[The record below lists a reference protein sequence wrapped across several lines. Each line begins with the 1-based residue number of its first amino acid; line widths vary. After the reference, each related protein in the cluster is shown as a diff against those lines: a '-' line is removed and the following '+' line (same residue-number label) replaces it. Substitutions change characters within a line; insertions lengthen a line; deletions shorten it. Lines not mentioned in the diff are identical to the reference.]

1 MKKYLTELI
10 SEYQEVQS
18 MSEEQV
24 MREYDAPKSEIIA
37 DYEKEIDWWENKVYN
52 F

>member
-1 MKKYLTELI
+1 MKQYLNELI
-10 SEYQEVQS
+10 SEYEAVQA

-24 MREYDAPKSEIIA
+24 MHEYDAPKSEIIA